1 MKNITIV
8 DYGCGNLLSI
18 KRGLEKIGYNSKIS
32 DNANDILNSTH
43 LILPGVGA
51 FGNAMDLLKK
61 KTLEKTLKKY
71 AIEKNKPLLGICLG
85 MQLLLSRGYEFGEF
99 NGLNFIPGDV
109 KNINEVSKIQLKVPN
124 IGWNNI
130 QINKNN
136 KLYNHF
142 NNLSFYFVHSYVS
155 ITENKADTVAYCN
168 YFDADIPSIIQKNKI
183 IGCQFHPEKS
193 GENGLKFLK
202 TFCDL
207 I

>member
-1 MKNITIV
+1 
-8 DYGCGNLLSI
+8 
-18 KRGLEKIGYNSKIS
+18 
-32 DNANDILNSTH
+32 
-43 LILPGVGA
+43 
-51 FGNAMDLLKK
+51 MDLLKK
-61 KTLEKTLKKY
+61 KNLEKTLNKY
-71 AIEKNKPLLGICLG
+71 AIEKKKPLLGICLG

-109 KNINEVSKIQLKVPN
+109 KNINKVSKIQLKVPN

-130 QINKNN
+130 QVNKNH

-142 NNLSFYFVHSYVS
+142 NNLSFYFVHSYIS
-155 ITENKADTVAYCN
+155 ITENKADTVAHCN
-168 YFDADIPSIIQKNKI
+168 YFDADIPSIIQKGKI

>member
-32 DNANDILNSTH
+32 DNANDILSSTH

-71 AIEKNKPLLGICLG
+71 VIEKNKPLLGICLG

>member
-32 DNANDILNSTH
+32 DNANDILSSTH

-85 MQLLLSRGYEFGEF
+85 MQLLLSRGYEFGKF